1 MNFRCGLPWVGP
13 QDAPCVLHEASIESD
28 RCGKEEGVKHRTIK
42 ALADV
47 GTGGQNQKWAFIGLE
62 LETSKGSG
70 SSLGPHAA
78 PKNHRIVSALR

>member
-1 MNFRCGLPWVGP
+1 MKR
-13 QDAPCVLHEASIESD
+13 D

-47 GTGGQNQKWAFIGLE
+47 GTGGQNQKWALIGFE
-62 LETSKGSG
+62 FETSKGSG
-70 SSLGPHAA
+70 SGLGPHAA